1 MGGSVLKPFHALVQ
15 LERRPHTVRIPYET
29 HTDMLGTE
37 LPTERYRG
45 YHTNN
50 IETCIG
56 CGFCGRICM
65 NAAITYVEVPE
76 LKGVT
81 KGLPKRPVID
91 YGRCCFCG
99 LCTDVCP
106 TKSLKLVEKYNFVD
120 EDKNTF
126 KVIAS
131 PLIEKNEGT
140 KIQRDYL
147 VFDTEDLHA
156 KLGDYIQDIIRRKA
170 EEKKKKEAE
179 KKAKKEAEEAKKQG
193 KNTDNKESEKKV
205 EKPETKSKEDEKKST
220 K

>member
-1 MGGSVLKPFHALVQ
+1 MGGSVTKPFHALVH
-15 LERRPHTVRIPYET
+15 LVRKPHTVRLPFEK

-45 YHTNN
+45 YHVND
-50 IETCIG
+50 IEKCIG

-65 NAAITYVEVPE
+65 NAAITYVEIPE

-106 TKSLKLVEKYNFVD
+106 TKSLKLVPKYNYVD
-120 EDKNTF
+120 EDKHTF
-126 KVIAS
+126 KVIAT
-131 PLIEKNEGT
+131 PLLHENDGV
-140 KIQRDYL
+140 KISREYL
-147 VFDTEDLHA
+147 VFDPDDLRD
-156 KLGDYIQDIIRRKA
+156 KLGDYIQDIIRRKE

-179 KKAKKEAEEAKKQG
+179 KKAKENKQ
-193 KNTDNKESEKKV
+193 
-205 EKPETKSKEDEKKST
+205 
-220 K
+220 

>member
-1 MGGSVLKPFHALVQ
+1 MGGSIFKPFHALVH
-15 LERRPHTVRIPYET
+15 LERRPHTVRLPYEK

-65 NAAITYVEVPE
+65 NEAITYVDIPE
-76 LKGVT
+76 LKGVV

-106 TKSLKLVEKYNFVD
+106 TKSLKLVEKYDYVD
-120 EDKNTF
+120 EDKHTF

-131 PLIEKNEGT
+131 PLLHENEGF
-140 KIQRDYL
+140 KIKKEYL
-147 VFDTEDLHA
+147 VFDIDDLHN
-156 KLGDYIQDIIRRKA
+156 KLGDYIQDIIKRKE
-170 EEKKKKEAE
+170 EEKKKKA
-179 KKAKKEAEEAKKQG
+179 EAKK
-193 KNTDNKESEKKV
+193 DDKK
-205 EKPETKSKEDEKKST
+205 DEKK
-220 K
+220 

>member
-1 MGGSVLKPFHALVQ
+1 MGGSVIKPFHALKH
-15 LERRPHTVRIPYET
+15 LAKKPHTIKYPYQK
-29 HTDMLGTE
+29 HTDLLGNE

-65 NAAITYVEVPE
+65 NAAITYVEIPE

-106 TKSLKLVEKYNFVD
+106 TKSLKLVPKYDYVD

-131 PLIEKNEGT
+131 PLIKKNEGF
-140 KIQRDYL
+140 KISKDYL
-147 VFDTEDLHA
+147 VFDLDDLRS
-156 KLGDYIQDIIRRKA
+156 KLGDYLQEIIKKKE

-179 KKAKKEAEEAKKQG
+179 KAKK
-193 KNTDNKESEKKV
+193 DSKEEKK
-205 EKPETKSKEDEKKST
+205 E
-220 K
+220 

>member
-1 MGGSVLKPFHALVQ
+1 MGGSVTKPFHALVH
-15 LERRPHTVRIPYET
+15 LVRKPHTVKIPYEK

-37 LPTERYRG
+37 LPTDRYRG
-45 YHTNN
+45 YHVND
-50 IETCIG
+50 IGACIG

-65 NAAITYVEVPE
+65 NAAITYVEIPE

-106 TKSLKLVEKYNFVD
+106 TKSLKLVPKYNYVD

-131 PLIEKNEGT
+131 PLLKKNDGV
-140 KIQRDYL
+140 KISRDYL
-147 VFDTEDLHA
+147 VFSVDDLRE
-156 KLGDYIQDIIRRKA
+156 KLGDYLDELIKKKE
-170 EEKKKKEAE
+170 EEKKKKAAE
-179 KKAKKEAEEAKKQG
+179 KAKAKQESAKE
-193 KNTDNKESEKKV
+193 EKD
-205 EKPETKSKEDEKKST
+205 KSKQEKS
-220 K
+220 